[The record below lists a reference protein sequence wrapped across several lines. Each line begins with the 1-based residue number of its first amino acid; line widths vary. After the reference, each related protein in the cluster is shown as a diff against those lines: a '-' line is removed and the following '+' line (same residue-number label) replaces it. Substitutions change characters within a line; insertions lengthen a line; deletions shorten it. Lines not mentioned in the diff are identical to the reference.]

1 VLGIPANRVVVKV
14 KRVGG
19 GFGGKESRCMMVA
32 VPAAIAAIKYVVK
45 FKVEI
50 FNYDYKEST

>member
-1 VLGIPANRVVVKV
+1 VLGVPANHIVVKV

-32 VPAAIAAIKYVVK
+32 VPTAIAANK
-45 FKVEI
+45 
-50 FNYDYKEST
+50 

>member
-1 VLGIPANRVVVKV
+1 MAVSNVLSIPANRILVKV

-32 VPAAIAAIKYVVK
+32 LPTAIAAKK
-45 FKVEI
+45 
-50 FNYDYKEST
+50 